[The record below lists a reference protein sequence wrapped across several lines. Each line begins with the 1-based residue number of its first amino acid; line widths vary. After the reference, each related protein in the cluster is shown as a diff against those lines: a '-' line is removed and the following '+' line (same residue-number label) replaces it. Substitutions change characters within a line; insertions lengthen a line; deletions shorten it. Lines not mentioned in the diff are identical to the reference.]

1 MFSLLLGYNA
11 AYPQG
16 NNAVNITIIGSAT
29 YSARLADFYS
39 TANEGMLTVVLR
51 NHLTD
56 LTPIEAMEFLQK
68 TIHNTRNNEEYL
80 YTMDK

>member
-1 MFSLLLGYNA
+1 
-11 AYPQG
+11 
-16 NNAVNITIIGSAT
+16 
-29 YSARLADFYS
+29 
-39 TANEGMLTVVLR
+39 VVLR

-68 TIHNTRNNEEYL
+68 TICNTKDNQEYL